1 MELKIRF
8 VLLILVMVS
17 CTGRSELKLDPESY
31 QEEINEWHEGQMEFL
46 RSDEGYLNLIGLY
59 WLEDGENSFGAG
71 AVDLQVNHGEL
82 HDVLGNFILEEDKV
96 FFEPK
101 VSGVQ
106 LESKEVN
113 EKVLIFDLRDGLDLH
128 MDYGSLHW
136 NIIKRGD
143 KFGVRLRDLEAKEVI
158 DFEGVDRFPVDLK
171 WRIKARFVPYEPV
184 KEIMISNVVGQV
196 MPNISSGYVEFE
208 FDNNIYRL
216 DALANPDDDELFLM
230 FADKT
235 SGDLTYGGG
244 RYMYVD
250 RNFASDEIILDFNK
264 AYNPPCVYT
273 AYATCPLPPK
283 QNILDLEVRAGHK
296 NFGKH

>member
-8 VLLILVMVS
+8 VLLILVMIS

-31 QEEINEWHEGQMEFL
+31 REKIDEWHEAQMDFL
-46 RSDEGYLNLIGLY
+46 RSDEGYLNLIGLH
-59 WLEDGENSFGAG
+59 WLEDGKNSFGTKS
-71 AVDLQVNHGEL
+71 VDLKVIHSDL
-82 HDVLGNFILEEDKV
+82 PDVLGYFILEEDKV
-96 FFEPK
+96 FFEPQ
-101 VSGVQ
+101 VSGIQ

-208 FDNNIYRL
+208 FENKLYRL

-235 SGDLTYGGG
+235 SGDLSYGGG

-250 RNFASDEIILDFNK
+250 RDFTSEEIILDFNK

-283 QNILDLEVRAGHK
+283 QNVLDLEVNAGHK